1 MHGGVGEDGFRDSDH
16 PSNGRELIRVLAGCH
31 VKVAGIHSCLLLL
44 VDRSRPV
51 SID

>member
-1 MHGGVGEDGFRDSDH
+1 MSR
-16 PSNGRELIRVLAGCH
+16 NAY
-31 VKVAGIHSCLLLL
+31 KVAGIHSCLLLLL